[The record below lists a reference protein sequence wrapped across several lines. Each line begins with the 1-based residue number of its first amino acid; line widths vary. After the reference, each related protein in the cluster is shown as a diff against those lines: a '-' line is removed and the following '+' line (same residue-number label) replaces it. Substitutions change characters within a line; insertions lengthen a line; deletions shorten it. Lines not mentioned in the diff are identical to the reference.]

1 MKKNSAFKLRSG
13 NKPSIAKMFGMMK
26 TFKKNMQRLKDQ
38 RAKVDMTKAPKAMQN
53 LNKAFTPKN
62 KKAFT
67 PKNKKAFTPKTK
79 QDPLTKN
86 ILDTSQKGD
95 EALRPTVSNQT
106 FNQAFA
112 SARKARKKIFSFKGK
127 KYTTELAKN
136 KKKSKNTNAIDFIKN
151 KNYVPKF

>member
-53 LNKAFTPKN
+53 LNKAFTS
-62 KKAFT
+62 
-67 PKNKKAFTPKTK
+67 KTK

-112 SARKARKKIFSFKGK
+112 SARKAGKKIFSFKGK

-136 KKKSKNTNAIDFIKN
+136 KKKSKNTDAIDFIKN

>member
-53 LNKAFTPKN
+53 LNKAFTPK
-62 KKAFT
+62 
-67 PKNKKAFTPKTK
+67 TK

-112 SARKARKKIFSFKGK
+112 SARKAGKKIFSFKGK

-136 KKKSKNTNAIDFIKN
+136 KKKLKNTDAIDFIKN

>member
-53 LNKAFTPKN
+53 LNKAFTS
-62 KKAFT
+62 
-67 PKNKKAFTPKTK
+67 KTK

-112 SARKARKKIFSFKGK
+112 SARKAGKKIFSFKGK

-136 KKKSKNTNAIDFIKN
+136 KKKLKNTDAIDFIKN

>member
-26 TFKKNMQRLKDQ
+26 TFKKNMQRLRDQ

-53 LNKAFTPKN
+53 LNKAFTS
-62 KKAFT
+62 
-67 PKNKKAFTPKTK
+67 KTK

-112 SARKARKKIFSFKGK
+112 GARKAGKKLFSFKGK

-136 KKKSKNTNAIDFIKN
+136 KKKSKNTDAIDFIKN